1 MACSLR
7 VATIAAPKS
16 AVAVTISVPGEAT
29 RRASAA
35 AVCVTKSVVLALRT
49 RMRIA
54 LSYQTSGRR
63 CRGQLRRQRWW
74 RHGCCLES
82 ASAVAP
88 LAIRQRHHDSNT
100 GIRGRAAAQEG
111 RTCLGFGRGRLQP
124 LPVRRGW
131 SDGVSTQGG
140 LASRDAPF
148 LEGIDLIGVST
159 NMDDLQAA
167 VDAYREIFDKRIG
180 ERFGAKLLAI
190 WPFGPQ
196 GFFCNQPIKTLDDLK
211 TLRVRSFTPSMSK
224 LIEALGATPV
234 SIPFPEVYPSLQRGV
249 ANCGVTSPTSAN
261 TGRWSEVTSHLLP
274 LSVSGSIQAHLVNG
288 AWWAKLNPQ
297 QQEAMT
303 KELRLM
309 EKELWALARTIN
321 EDATNCS
328 IGKEPCAPKPHVKYT
343 MTLADVAP
351 ADLERVRKISQELVL
366 TEWATRCERAYP
378 NCKQAWNGTIGKV
391 RNLTIP

>member
-1 MACSLR
+1 MLKFWQG
-7 VATIAAPKS
+7 TIAA
-16 AVAVTISVPGEAT
+16 VALV
-29 RRASAA
+29 ASAQGTHAQTAVRWLSQTATVHAQYPAEIA
-35 AVCVTKSVVLALRT
+35 AMERVTASGAGLRADRSEFMVLGLNLADALRLV
-49 RMRIA
+49 RSG
-54 LSYQTSGRR
+54 SYD
-63 CRGQLRRQRWW
+63 
-74 RHGCCLES
+74 
-82 ASAVAP
+82 V
-88 LAIRQRHHDSNT
+88 
-100 GIRGRAAAQEG
+100 
-111 RTCLGFGRGRLQP
+111 
-124 LPVRRGW
+124 
-131 SDGVSTQGG
+131 VSTQVG
-140 LASRDAPF
+140 LASRDDPF

-180 ERFGAKLLAI
+180 ERFGAKVLAI

-196 GFFCNQPIKTLDDLK
+196 VFFCNQPIKTLDDLK

-261 TGRWSEVTSHLLP
+261 TGRWPEVTSHLLP
-274 LSVSGSIQAHLVNG
+274 LSVSGSIQAHLVNA

-303 KELRLM
+303 RELRQM
-309 EKELWALARTIN
+309 EKDLWALARTIN

>member
-1 MACSLR
+1 MLRFWGGAIAAIVLATFAPRGADAQTAVRWLSQTAQVQAQYPVEMAAMERVTASGTDLR
-7 VATIAAPKS
+7 VDRS
-16 AVAVTISVPGEAT
+16 EFM
-29 RRASAA
+29 
-35 AVCVTKSVVLALRT
+35 VLGLNLSDALRLV
-49 RMRIA
+49 RGG
-54 LSYQTSGRR
+54 SYD
-63 CRGQLRRQRWW
+63 
-74 RHGCCLES
+74 
-82 ASAVAP
+82 
-88 LAIRQRHHDSNT
+88 I
-100 GIRGRAAAQEG
+100 
-111 RTCLGFGRGRLQP
+111 
-124 LPVRRGW
+124 
-131 SDGVSTQGG
+131 VSTQVG
-140 LASRDAPF
+140 LASRDDPF

-167 VDAYREIFDKRIG
+167 VDSYREIFDKRIN
-180 ERFGAKLLAI
+180 ERFGAKVLAI

-196 GFFCNQPIKTLDDLK
+196 VFFCNQPIKTLDDLK

-261 TGRWSEVTSHLLP
+261 TGRWPEVTTHLLP
-274 LSVSGSIQAHLVNG
+274 LSVSGSVQAHLVNA
-288 AWWAKLNPQ
+288 AWWAKLTPK

-303 KELRLM
+303 RELRQM
-309 EKELWALARTIN
+309 EKDFWSLARTIN

-391 RNLTIP
+391 RSLTIP